1 MARRSKLKAW
11 IEAMRLHTLPVSL
24 AGIGWAA
31 GIGVM
36 QKSIALFPLFLC
48 LIFAVLAQIAS
59 NFANEY
65 FDFRAG
71 LDRPGREGFRRG
83 VSEGD
88 LSAPAMLKATM
99 ATLLLAC
106 CVGLLLVAMY
116 GAWWMYLVGVAV
128 AIGALAYSAG
138 PFPLSRIGLGE
149 VAVIAFF
156 GLVPVLLT
164 VRLEGAEV
172 DASVWAGALGV
183 GLMGANVLV
192 VNYYRDRDDDAAGG
206 KRTLAVRFGLQAMR

>member
-1 MARRSKLKAW
+1 
-11 IEAMRLHTLPVSL
+11 MRLHTLPVSL

-36 QKSIALFPLFLC
+36 QKSIDLFPLFLC

-88 LSAPAMLKATM
+88 LSASAMLKATM
-99 ATLLLAC
+99 VTLLLAC
-106 CVGLLLVAMY
+106 CIGLILVAMY

-128 AIGALAYSAG
+128 AFGALAYSAG

-149 VAVIAFF
+149 GAGRRHFF
-156 GLVPVLLT
+156 TREAYVSLRHISEPT
-164 VRLEGAEV
+164 RR
-172 DASVWAGALGV
+172 S
-183 GLMGANVLV
+183 
-192 VNYYRDRDDDAAGG
+192 
-206 KRTLAVRFGLQAMR
+206 